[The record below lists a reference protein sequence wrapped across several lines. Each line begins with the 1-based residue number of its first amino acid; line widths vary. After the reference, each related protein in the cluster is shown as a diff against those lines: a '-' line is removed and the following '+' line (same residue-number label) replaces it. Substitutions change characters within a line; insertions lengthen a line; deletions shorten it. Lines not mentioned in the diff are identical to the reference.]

1 MLGADT
7 SIQRNMQVSKIGQ
20 GGHGTFAHGFSNRWE
35 QAARL
40 LIRSRTLKYI
50 YSKNKY
56 RKLKKKK
63 RKENC
68 KCQADKDLAIDKDIS
83 NAQCLLK
90 A

>member
-40 LIRSRTLKYI
+40 RTLKYI

-56 RKLKKKK
+56 RKLKK
-63 RKENC
+63 RKEKKTANVRQT
-68 KCQADKDLAIDKDIS
+68 KI
-83 NAQCLLK
+83 
-90 A
+90 